1 MVLPCPLSLN
11 PTCDPSSRPCRSAS
25 SRRSVA
31 TAGPGSR
38 PSTSSSTANTIWI
51 STEAARAKA
60 IDVGRTGW
68 ASLCIVG
75 PAAPYPSVTIEGP
88 ATIEATDVA
97 PMTSRILARISGGEP
112 PELTESE
119 LAAAGRVLLRL
130 DVDRVYGASHLPE
143 DESR

>member
-1 MVLPCPLSLN
+1 MPNALAPNVRSLLETV
-11 PTCDPSSRPCRSAS
+11 PIGV
-25 SRRSVA
+25 VA
-31 TAGPGSR
+31 TQRRDGR
-38 PSTSSSTANTIWI
+38 TRQSTVYFVLDGDTIWI
-51 STEAARAKA
+51 STEATRAKA
-60 IDVGRTGW
+60 IDVDRTGW
-68 ASLCIVG
+68 ASFCVVG
-75 PAAPYPSVTIEGP
+75 PAEPYPSATVEGP

-97 PMTSRILARISGGEP
+97 PMTGRILARISGGDA

>member
-1 MVLPCPLSLN
+1 MPTALEPNVRSLLETV
-11 PTCDPSSRPCRSAS
+11 PVGV
-25 SRRSVA
+25 VA
-31 TAGPGSR
+31 TQRRDGR
-38 PSTSSSTANTIWI
+38 TRQSTVYFVLDGNTIWI

-68 ASLCIVG
+68 ASLCVIG
-75 PAAPYPSVTIEGP
+75 PAGPYPSVTIEGP
-88 ATIEATDVA
+88 AAIEATDVA
-97 PMTSRILARISGGEP
+97 PMTGRILARISGGDA

-130 DVDRVYGASHLPE
+130 DIDRVYGASHLPE

>member
-1 MVLPCPLSLN
+1 MPTVLEPNVRSLLETV
-11 PTCDPSSRPCRSAS
+11 PVGV
-25 SRRSVA
+25 VA
-31 TAGPGSR
+31 TQRRDGR
-38 PSTSSSTANTIWI
+38 TRQSTVYFVLDGNTIWI

-60 IDVGRTGW
+60 VDVGRTGW

-75 PAAPYPSVTIEGP
+75 PAAPYPSVTVEGP

-143 DESR
+143 EESR